1 MTTSANQ
8 AEFRLAMR
16 RLAATVTVLT
26 LELEGQ
32 PFGMV
37 ATAVCSLALEP
48 PSILA
53 CINKSAFLHDEFAG
67 CTRFG
72 LNILERFP
80 LIPVHTRTS

>member
-1 MTTSANQ
+1 M
-8 AEFRLAMR
+8 
-16 RLAATVTVLT
+16 TVLT

-80 LIPVHTRTS
+80 LIPVHIRRIEVIGAFVRLEVRIGAPFDA